1 MVEPLRSSL
10 RMPTRRAALRL
21 GAASMLTPVAAW
33 AQEAGRT
40 YRLGNISFSA
50 HSANNPSLQALLE
63 GLASAGFVEG
73 RNLAVDPQGFGAMPE
88 RLREVAEA
96 LAANA
101 PDAIV
106 CGGEPV
112 VRAALQ
118 ATKTIPIVAIA
129 DDLVRNGLVASLA
142 RPGGNLTG
150 VSILATELDGKRQQ
164 LLSDLIPGIRRLAAL
179 ADPSSTGPDRLAA
192 LQKAAGAGGIEL
204 AIYQI
209 AKADDLGPAIEG
221 ARSSGAQALNVL
233 ASTLF
238 HRSRRE
244 IIDRVAAAKL
254 PAMFQWPEYVEEGA
268 LAGYGPRLAAIYEHQ
283 IARQLVK
290 VLRGTKPADIPAEQ
304 PTELELGISLQTA
317 EKLGLDVP
325 EGFLGRAD
333 QVIR

>member
-1 MVEPLRSSL
+1 LAEHLHSGRRV
-10 RMPTRRAALRL
+10 PTRRTALRL
-21 GAASMLTPVAAW
+21 AAGGLLAPVAAW
-33 AQEAGRT
+33 GQEAGRT
-40 YRLGNISFSA
+40 YRLGYLSSQPLG
-50 HSANNPSLQALLE
+50 NPSYVALLK
-63 GLASAGFVEG
+63 GLARAGFVEG
-73 RNLAVDPQGFGAMPE
+73 RNLTADPQESGFTRE
-88 RLREVAEA
+88 RLGEVAKA

-106 CGGEPV
+106 CGGEPL

-164 LLSDLIPGIRRLAAL
+164 LLTDLVPGIRRMAAL
-179 ADPSSTGPDRLAA
+179 ADPSTTGPDRLAA
-192 LQKAAGAGGIEL
+192 LQKAADAGGIEL
-204 AIYQI
+204 AVYQVANPGEI
-209 AKADDLGPAIEG
+209 APAIEG
-221 ARSSGAQALNVL
+221 ARAKGAQALNVL

-238 HRSRRE
+238 HANRGE
-244 IIDRVAAAKL
+244 LIERVAAAKL

-268 LAGYGPRLAAIYEHQ
+268 LAGYGPRLLAIWEHQ

-290 VLRGTKPADIPAEQ
+290 VLRGAKPADIPAEQ
-304 PTELELGISLQTA
+304 PTEIELGINLQTA
-317 EKLGLDVP
+317 EKLGISVP
-325 EGFLGRAD
+325 ESFVTRAE